1 MGQKANPVGLRLGI
15 NREWDSLWWSE
26 KNLGN
31 WIVEDER
38 VRRIIAK
45 KFKSAEVD
53 RIKIE
58 RTPGMLRIIIRT
70 GKPALLIGQ
79 KGQEIENLKT
89 QVLAVMKD
97 RQNTKLDIKIEE
109 VKKINL
115 SAQIL
120 ASNLALQIEKN
131 TPFKRAMKKLMSDAM
146 KDGAKGI
153 KMKVCGRL
161 GGAEMSREEWYA
173 EGRIPTQTLRADIDY
188 AHAQA
193 FTKYGVIG
201 AKVWLFKGEVLG
213 KKALF
218 ADRFEKQS
226 DRPEKDYRD
235 RDRAPRKGKRPGS
248 PERGEKEKKDE
259 IVLKKRKSGSASG
272 EKGGE

>member
-1 MGQKANPVGLRLGI
+1 MGQKANPVGLRVGI

-26 KNLGN
+26 KNLGS

-38 VRRIIAK
+38 IRRIIAK
-45 KFKSAEVD
+45 KFKSAEID
-53 RIKIE
+53 KIKIE
-58 RTPGMLRIIIRT
+58 RTPGLLRIIIRT

-79 KGQEIENLKT
+79 KGSEIEALKV
-89 QVLAVMKD
+89 QVVAAMKD
-97 RQNTKLDIKIEE
+97 KQNTKLDIKIEE

-120 ASNLALQIEKN
+120 ATNLALQIERN
-131 TPFKRAMKKLMSDAM
+131 TPFKRAMKKLMSEAM

-153 KMKVCGRL
+153 KMKVSGRL

-173 EGRIPTQTLRADIDY
+173 EGRIPTQTLRAEIDY
-188 AHAQA
+188 AQAQA

-213 KKALF
+213 RKTLF
-218 ADRFEKQS
+218 TERFEKQS
-226 DRPEKDYRD
+226 ERPEKDNRD
-235 RDRAPRKGKRPGS
+235 RGPKRGKKGGK
-248 PERGEKEKKDE
+248 PERGERDGGKDE
-259 IVLKKRKSGSASG
+259 IVLKKRRGGAGHSDKG
-272 EKGGE
+272 E